1 MKQTLSISRYLMSW
15 GLLFA
20 AIFFTVNIISVVILS
35 DAATRGLARKRLHYD
50 MRQVT
55 NELKSDTETI
65 PEEFDLPDQESFSFA
80 ILSPDG
86 TLLSGALPEWLA
98 AVIDESRLFSTHFIR
113 NNGKYYVYRIAR
125 IGPKGKNFC
134 YVAGFIDIK
143 KMDNVYHT
151 ISFGLICGEIL
162 TLSLILLLLFVF
174 GRHIS
179 QTLTTVI
186 ENAQTIGVTTDFSR
200 RIDNHVRFHELSILI
215 DAHNRLLDRVEET
228 LELHKEFGRNIS
240 HELRTPISIVQAQCQ
255 LMRDTHDND
264 AKFLKEIGVIERQ
277 NDRMR
282 RMVNQLL
289 SFFRL
294 EAVGDNG
301 DIEQVDLRD
310 VILVIC
316 EDFEELTQR
325 EDLFSTDLEPV
336 TVQANLNLLVTLF
349 RNLISNTVKYGMSDR
364 PIEISLHRAE
374 NQTVIAEIRDHGI
387 GMPESELSKIFDAFY
402 RIEKS
407 RNAEGF
413 GLGLTMAKR
422 IAEYYS
428 GRLQAESETGAGS
441 LFRVELN
448 FPN

>member
-1 MKQTLSISRYLMSW
+1 MGT
-15 GLLFA
+15 
-20 AIFFTVNIISVVILS
+20 IF
-35 DAATRGLARKRLHYD
+35 LHIG
-50 MRQVT
+50 MPKT
-55 NELKSDTETI
+55 
-65 PEEFDLPDQESFSFA
+65 
-80 ILSPDG
+80 G
-86 TLLSGALPEWLA
+86 TSALQKFLA
-98 AVIDESRLFSTHFIR
+98 ANRRLLEKKGFVFPDF
-113 NNGKYYVYRIAR
+113 GYVYRIAR

-349 RNLISNTVKYGMSDR
+349 RNLISNAVKYGMSDR